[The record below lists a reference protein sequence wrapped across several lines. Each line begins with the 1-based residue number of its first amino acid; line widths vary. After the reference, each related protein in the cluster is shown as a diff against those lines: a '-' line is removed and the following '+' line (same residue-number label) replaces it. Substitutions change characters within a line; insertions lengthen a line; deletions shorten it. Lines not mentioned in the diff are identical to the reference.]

1 MTPRTEAYRLVC
13 SVLLGAALGGYY
25 GFLRP
30 LRPRRT
36 ALSDVLFSLGAGWVW
51 LFHSFYLCR
60 GDIRVGYLF
69 GLFFG
74 AVLWEL
80 TAGRWL
86 RPLFGMIWKKLGAVW
101 KLLGIPWKKFLQKT
115 KTALLALG
123 GLCKS
128 LQKDM

>member
-60 GDIRVGYLF
+60 GDIREIHLA
-69 GLFFG
+69 GL
-74 AVLWEL
+74 
-80 TAGRWL
+80 
-86 RPLFGMIWKKLGAVW
+86 
-101 KLLGIPWKKFLQKT
+101 LLGILAFRLTLGTLLQPAVGRFYRGIGSTIRFVMHPVGKIFKKT
-115 KTALLALG
+115 NNPT
-123 GLCKS
+123 
-128 LQKDM
+128 